1 MVDRYC
7 PSNSLIVG
15 RHCPSHILMVDRYR
29 PSNSLFVGRH
39 CPSDILMIDR
49 YYPTNIYILE
59 FIVGKLQEHWPQQRL
74 QIVLR

>member
-39 CPSDILMIDR
+39 CPSDILMVDR

-59 FIVGKLQEHWPQQRL
+59 FIVGKLQEHWPQKRL